1 MDQSGFH
8 QFNGILILNLRPC
21 IQDTDV
27 RRAVPALTELFY
39 GIQFTCKQCDSTEL
53 TLLNLFNVEQ
63 FWFSLV
69 ILHGYFSVT
78 SDLIF
83 NSLNDVEPFTK
94 ASSC

>member
-1 MDQSGFH
+1 MDSRIEPGDHAYRTQTF
-8 QFNGILILNLRPC
+8 
-21 IQDTDV
+21 DV
-27 RRAVPALTELFY
+27 LTALTELFY
-39 GIQFTCKQCDSTEL
+39 GIQLICKQCDSPEL
-53 TLLNLFNVEQ
+53 TSLNLFNVEP

-83 NSLNDVEPFTK
+83 NSLNDVEPFTQ